1 MEEYCFY
8 IQCSAMNN
16 YRLPDFRPVTK
27 GELRKIWTEHPEM
40 RRLVLEVER
49 YRRVMVEVES
59 IYRSTHQ
66 AWRNNGGGHLVAF
79 HIFRLLLSEER
90 NRGADD

>member
-8 IQCSAMNN
+8 IQYLAMS
-16 YRLPDFRPVTK
+16 YRLPDFRPVTQ
-27 GELRKIWTEHPEM
+27 GELRRIWAEHPEM

-49 YRRVMVEVES
+49 YRRVMAEVDS
-59 IYRSTHQ
+59 LYRSAHE
-66 AWRNNGGGHLVAF
+66 AWRNKGGGHLVAF
-79 HIFRLLLSEER
+79 HSFKILLSEER